1 MLSHQAKNSMKLD
14 YVINKD
20 KLFVYYNMVFLRA
33 FIRYYECVITNQL
46 GILPSNKPS
55 ISKRT

>member
-1 MLSHQAKNSMKLD
+1 MLSHQAKKLD
-14 YVINKD
+14 YLTNKD
-20 KLFVYYNMVFLRA
+20 KLFVYYNMVFPRA